1 MIDVG
6 RFSRAK
12 RFVLASALAFACA
25 CPAFAEEEI
34 GAPAGIL
41 PIPDYKS
48 DIWNREYLTGD
59 WGGKRTEWAN
69 KGFQFD
75 VDSFQWFDSVTDG
88 GKSEDTKWGGNLT
101 YNIEWDLMRAG
112 LVPGALIQI
121 RAESRYGNSAIFDTG
136 QIEPTNSGSLSPTN
150 YSEFDDGYDLALTQF
165 SYLQM
170 LSPHFGMIAGKLD
183 LYGDGDLNEFTS
195 GRGRTG
201 FSTWSMAFPTGTLF
215 VPATTFGVGAVYLP
229 SEYLTIA
236 SMVLNGVECTS
247 GNCLDNLYDENG
259 GISATSVN
267 WQYNLGGK
275 PGGISG
281 TYLYF
286 FDADFTELGSVLPVP
301 SEGLVASSKSSTW
314 EVATSF
320 WQYLSVLEPHEG
332 PVHLNNREPDLA
344 GWGIFARFGVND
356 DKVNPWETVA
366 SFGVGGRGVV
376 PGRPNDIFGVGYF
389 YASLSDERT
398 ITDDF
403 DDPEGAEAFYKLAI
417 TPALKFSLNLKY
429 IGGSEPGI
437 DDATMVSGYLQMIF

>member
-1 MIDVG
+1 L
-6 RFSRAK
+6 A
-12 RFVLASALAFACA
+12 VLALGFCWVFPS
-25 CPAFAEEEI
+25 FAEEEA

-48 DIWNREYLTGD
+48 DIWNRAYLTGD

-75 VDSFQWFDSVTDG
+75 VDSFQWFDNVTDG
-88 GKSEDTKWGGNLT
+88 GKSSNTKWGGNLT

-136 QIEPTNSGSLSPTN
+136 QIQPTNSGSLSPTN

-201 FSTWSMAFPTGTLF
+201 FSIWSIGFPTGALF

-229 SEYLTIA
+229 SEYLTI
-236 SMVLNGVECTS
+236 SSIVLNGVECTS

-259 GISATSVN
+259 GVSATSVN

-286 FDADFTELGSVLPVP
+286 FDADFTELGTVLPVP
-301 SEGLVASSKSSTW
+301 TEGLVGSTKSSTW
-314 EVATSF
+314 EVAASF
-320 WQYLSVLEPHEG
+320 WQYLSVQEPHEG
-332 PVHLNNREPDLA
+332 PVHLNNREPDLP
-344 GWGIFARFGVND
+344 GWGIFARVGVND
-356 DKVNPWETVA
+356 DTVNPWEDVV
-366 SFGVGGRGVV
+366 SFGLGGRGVI
-376 PGRPNDIFGVGYF
+376 PNRPNDTFGVGYF
-389 YASLSDERT
+389 FASLSDERT

-403 DDPEGAEAFYKLAI
+403 EDPEGAEAFYRLAI
-417 TPALKFSLNLKY
+417 TPAVKFSLNLKY
-429 IGGSEPGI
+429 IGGSEPGV
-437 DDATMVSGYLQMIF
+437 DDATMLSGYLQIIF